1 MPFMPLIVAQS
12 VFIYLIKAS
21 AHEFKAIV
29 SYELNSVLIFLR
41 NGVLICASPLGQ
53 LLFVEKG
60 HTDK

>member
-1 MPFMPLIVAQS
+1 MPLIVAQS

-29 SYELNSVLIFLR
+29 SYELNSVLIFF
-41 NGVLICASPLGQ
+41 LICASPLGQ